1 MRRRVD
7 PVVRSRPE
15 PTRPA
20 EKPNSS
26 ASFSNFTV
34 HLVLFSHVSCD
45 PRGMASLSVVLVVLV
60 DHNKKFGLKIVSL
73 KTLTV
78 FLCWSLCLWVRNVL
92 S

>member
-1 MRRRVD
+1 MKRRVD

-34 HLVLFSHVSCD
+34 HLVLFSHASCD
-45 PRGMASLSVVLVVLV
+45 ARGMASLSVVLV

>member
-1 MRRRVD
+1 MKRRVD

-45 PRGMASLSVVLVVLV
+45 ARGTASLSVVLVVLV